1 MRVQAGQGP
10 IRLSLAAEDQGRSEL
25 SSVAIAISQD
35 PRSSATWQFRAEG
48 RFNAQAIIRE
58 VGSVVCVPPTSGARP
73 SRVVAVATLPGTVE
87 WFVQVERLSVDPD
100 IKESEYDQVIDVEL
114 SAAPD
119 CSCCG
124 IEAIP
129 GASIRVGDRWTYM
142 ADTVTADTT
151 ITVPK
156 GYWLKT
162 LNVKGTTGSF
172 TLGGGDEI
180 AVSSTTNEMT
190 FIPYSV
196 WGPIDLDLISV
207 PGTGTRYII
216 ELGY

>member
-1 MRVQAGQGP
+1 MRIQAGQGP
-10 IRLSLAAEDQGRSEL
+10 ARLSLAAEAQGRSDL
-25 SSVAIAISQD
+25 SSVAIAISQH
-35 PRSSATWQFRAEG
+35 PKSSAVWQFRAEG
-48 RFNAQAIIRE
+48 RFNRQAIVRE

-87 WFVQVERLSVDPD
+87 WFVQVERLSTDETV
-100 IKESEYDQVIDVEL
+100 SEYDESIDVEL

-142 ADTVTADTT
+142 NDTVVADTT
-151 ITVPK
+151 VTVPK
-156 GYWLKT
+156 SYWLKA
-162 LNVKGTTGSF
+162 LNIKATSGSF
-172 TLGGGDEI
+172 SIGGGDAIACSATTTEI
-180 AVSSTTNEMT
+180 D

-196 WGPIDLDLISV
+196 WGPIDIDLISV
-207 PGTGTRYII
+207 PSTGCRYII